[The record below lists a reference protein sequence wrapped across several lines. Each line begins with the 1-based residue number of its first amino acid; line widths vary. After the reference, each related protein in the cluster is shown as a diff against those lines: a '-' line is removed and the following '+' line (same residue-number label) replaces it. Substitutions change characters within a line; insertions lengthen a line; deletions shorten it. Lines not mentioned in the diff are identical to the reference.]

1 MIFLKSFLE
10 AQLSLALRTELSVL
24 RGTNKEDILSSGD
37 QFPQMPSVTATELY
51 RTAL

>member
-1 MIFLKSFLE
+1 MIKKKKKTFLE

-37 QFPQMPSVTATELY
+37 QFPQMSPQ
-51 RTAL
+51 